1 MNTYLLYAVAIIA
14 IGILLLVL
22 KAFKEYLWYVLNLW
36 FIFCCLWSYDD
47 LCYVFEIKQSC
58 VLL

>member
-22 KAFKEYLWYVLNLW
+22 KAFKGILMVCVKL
-36 FIFCCLWSYDD
+36 ID

>member
-22 KAFKEYLWYVLNLW
+22 KAFKGILMVCVKLMGLFFVADGLMTIYVMYL
-36 FIFCCLWSYDD
+36 
-47 LCYVFEIKQSC
+47 K
-58 VLL
+58 